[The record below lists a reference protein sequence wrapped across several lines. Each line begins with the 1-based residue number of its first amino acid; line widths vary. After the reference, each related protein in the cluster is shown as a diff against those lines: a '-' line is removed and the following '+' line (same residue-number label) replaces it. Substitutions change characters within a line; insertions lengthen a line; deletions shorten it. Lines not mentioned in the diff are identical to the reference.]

1 MSAAGLSASLEDMI
15 ATGSTV
21 IDAEHAFVRAVRARR
36 RAAILDRLR
45 RRCVCGLAVF
55 DETDITRTRTRVPQ
69 GIREIPIDAITGTL
83 EPTRAPLFDSCFRP
97 ARRARA
103 RWQRLWIA
111 EQRGGMIPPISVV
124 RVDDEYL
131 VRDGHHRVSVA
142 KARGA
147 ATIDAMLVP

>member
-1 MSAAGLSASLEDMI
+1 MLL
-15 ATGSTV
+15 TGSTT
-21 IDAEHAFVRAVRARR
+21 IDAERAFLRAMRARR
-36 RAAILDRLR
+36 RAAMLDRLR
-45 RRCVCGLAVF
+45 RRACALAVF
-55 DETDITRTRTRVPQ
+55 DETDVTRTRTRVPQ
-69 GIREIPIDAITGTL
+69 GIREIPIEAITGTL
-83 EPTRAPLFDSCFRP
+83 EPARAPLFDACFRP
-97 ARRARA
+97 ARRARE

-111 EQRGGMIPPISVV
+111 EQRGERIPPISVV

>member
-1 MSAAGLSASLEDMI
+1 MFRAGLSASLECML
-15 ATGSTV
+15 TGSV
-21 IDAEHAFVRAVRARR
+21 AIDAEGAFLRAMRARR

-45 RRCVCGLAVF
+45 RRCHRGLAVF
-55 DETDITRTRTRVPQ
+55 DETDIARRRTRVPQ

-83 EPTRAPLFDSCFRP
+83 EPARAPLFDACFRP
-97 ARRARA
+97 ARRART
-103 RWQRLWIA
+103 RWQRLWMA
-111 EQRGGMIPPISVV
+111 EQRGEMIPPISVV